1 MSYTIS
7 LGNITFPINPKG
19 IKVKVASKNNTIT
32 LIDGDEYVIPKK
44 GTLKEFYF
52 EVLLPSL
59 KYPFAIY
66 NNGFVEPKVYI
77 EYITNLKEKCEAVDF
92 KIFRKIGKKE
102 YNQSIS
108 VVVESFT
115 IREDFDT
122 GYDFY
127 VDLVLKE
134 HKTLKSSLIENAN
147 LVENTAVNS
156 TTNSNLAYEEYT
168 VVSGDNLWNI
178 AKKRYGDGSKYTIIL
193 EANKDKISNPNLIYP
208 NTILNIPKIN

>member
-19 IKVKVASKNNTIT
+19 IKVNVASKNNTIT

-44 GTLKEFYF
+44 GVLKEFYF

-77 EYITNLKEKCEAVDF
+77 EYITNLKEKCEVVDF

-134 HKTLKSSLIENAN
+134 HRTLKSSLIENTN
-147 LVENTAVNS
+147 LVESTATNN
-156 TTNSNLAYEEYT
+156 TTNSSLAYDEY
-168 VVSGDNLWNI
+168 VVKSGDNLWNI
-178 AKKRYGDGSKYTIIL
+178 AKKKYGDGSKYTIIL
-193 EANKDKISNPNLIYP
+193 EANKDKVSNPNLIYP